1 MDTQRTGMTRTI
13 ADWFGIA
20 ASAACAIHCLL
31 IPTLLVTGTI
41 LPASLLADE
50 AFHELML
57 FLIIPAAILA
67 FGIGCRRHKD
77 RWVLTLGMI
86 GVTGMILAV
95 TVVHD
100 LVGES
105 GERIVTVLSAAV
117 LVAAHLRN
125 FRICR
130 SMDCAHDSA

>member
-1 MDTQRTGMTRTI
+1 MVTQRTGMTRAF

-31 IPTLLVTGTI
+31 VPTLLVTGTI

-50 AFHELML
+50 AFHQMML
-57 FLIIPAAILA
+57 FAILPAAILA
-67 FGIGCRRHKD
+67 FGIGCQRHKD
-77 RWVLTLGMI
+77 QWVLALGMI
-86 GVTGMILAV
+86 GVTGMVLAV

-100 LVGES
+100 FAGES
-105 GERIVTVLSAAV
+105 GERIVTLLSAVV
-117 LVAAHLRN
+117 LVAGHLRN

-130 SMDCAHDSA
+130 SMDCERDRV